1 MGNHKSLLAMVGAL
15 LLLTGTGSLFAQAGK
30 IGFVNSQEIL
40 YQTNEGKEG
49 VEQLERYM
57 TQKRQEFD
65 GKNKALA
72 DLQQEYQTKQGTL
85 NPDAAA
91 KMQRDIEQL
100 QLEIRRFQEDI
111 QTDLNDRQEQLLGVI
126 SQKVQGVIEEYAK
139 ANSFDAVFMRD
150 QSQVWVS
157 PSLDVTQDII
167 RLYNEKHPGKGG
179 AAAQPAPQPQQ

>member
-1 MGNHKSLLAMVGAL
+1 MS
-15 LLLTGTGSLFAQAGK
+15 SLFGQAGK

-40 YQTNEGKEG
+40 YQTIEGKAG

-72 DLQQEYQTKQGTL
+72 DLQQEFQTKQATL

-91 KMQRDIEQL
+91 KMQRDMEQL

-111 QTDLNDRQEQLLGVI
+111 QTDLSDRQEQLLGML
-126 SQKVQGVIEEYAK
+126 SQKVQAVIEDFAK
-139 ANSFDAVFMRD
+139 QNSYDVVFMRD
-150 QSQVWVS
+150 QTQAWVS

-167 RLYNEKHPGKGG
+167 RLYNERNPGKAT
-179 AAAQPAPQPQQ
+179 AAPPAPQPQQ